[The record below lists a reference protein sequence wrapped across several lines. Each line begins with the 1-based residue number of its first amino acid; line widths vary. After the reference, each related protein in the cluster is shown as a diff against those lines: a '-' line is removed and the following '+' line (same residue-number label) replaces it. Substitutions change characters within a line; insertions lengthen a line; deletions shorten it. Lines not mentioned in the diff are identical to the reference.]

1 MSMDTA
7 LLKRLRDMIGSD
19 DPSTVGLK
27 GVRSEDVADALE
39 RLTPEEGAA
48 VLTVLDDE
56 LASEALIDAPT
67 ETTRALVDELP
78 DSRLARF
85 LDVLP
90 MDDAL
95 DLRVEIGEQRYET
108 LLAMIPLEDA
118 REIQRLLAYPEDSVA
133 RVMTEHF
140 FRVAPQTTMR
150 EVLED
155 LRRAPDE
162 KYETVNDLFVLDEDA
177 ELLGVFSLRKG
188 LRADQDM
195 VVSELMS
202 KDVIA
207 ASVLESDEEA
217 ARRMSRYGF
226 YALPILDEAGR
237 MVGLFTG
244 DDAQEILEEADTED
258 VLKLA
263 AVGGAP
269 EPYLSLSVW
278 QLAKR
283 RLPWLGA
290 LFVAETLTGAVMR
303 YYGMNEASLGITELM
318 FFVPLIIGAGGNCGS
333 QVTTTLTRALALGD
347 VEVRDWWLV
356 LRREFATALLV
367 GAALGTLGFFRA
379 WIGWRTDLSLSI
391 AVAVSL
397 PIVVL
402 WATSVG
408 SLLPLGA
415 KRFGVDPAVMSAP
428 FITTFVDATG
438 LIIYFE
444 IAVLMGA

>member
-1 MSMDTA
+1 
-7 LLKRLRDMIGSD
+7 
-19 DPSTVGLK
+19 
-27 GVRSEDVADALE
+27 
-39 RLTPEEGAA
+39 
-48 VLTVLDDE
+48 
-56 LASEALIDAPT
+56 
-67 ETTRALVDELP
+67 
-78 DSRLARF
+78 
-85 LDVLP
+85 
-90 MDDAL
+90 
-95 DLRVEIGEQRYET
+95 
-108 LLAMIPLEDA
+108 
-118 REIQRLLAYPEDSVA
+118 
-133 RVMTEHF
+133 
-140 FRVAPQTTMR
+140 MR

-195 VVSELMS
+195 AVRELMNE
-202 KDVIA
+202 DVVV
-207 ASVLESDEEA
+207 ASVLESDEDA

-226 YALPILDEAGR
+226 YALPILDESGR

-269 EPYLSLSVW
+269 ESYLSLSVW

-303 YYGMNEASLGITELM
+303 RYGVSEPSLGITELM

-347 VEVRDWWLV
+347 VDVSDWWLV
-356 LRREFATALLV
+356 LRREVATALIV

-379 WIGWRTDLSLSI
+379 WIGWRTDLSLSL
-391 AVAVSL
+391 AVAVAL

-408 SLLPLGA
+408 SLLPLAA
-415 KRFGVDPAVMSAP
+415 KRFGADPAVMSAP

-444 IAVLMGA
+444 VAILLGV